1 MVAKNRNF
9 RGCWTCRARKVKCD
23 LQQPFCQRCMRAS
36 LNCGG
41 YDISLGWCDPLTISP
56 ENSSL
61 VSIPC
66 PRSEVETRNM
76 NLLNRRSIDFA
87 KFPDNQ
93 KIETYQ
99 EMNDFLEHLDDEVTN
114 GNFSAQ
120 VGPFSVFLRSAAS
133 GKSLSE
139 KSTLKRRRSASP
151 VGEQQKHIPKRK
163 DSWIDNEL
171 LASAKLTTL
180 AIKGPHYKLNEQ
192 NMLHILYP
200 KFFANVD
207 SDEWLPGIRVA
218 DAFFGISTNT
228 GDIQI
233 TKLFSNFLLLLKNL
247 PLSFVRA
254 PVDHNYWQTLV
265 TPYVFHTI
273 FEFVCLSLESWDSI
287 SRKPTEESS
296 LKEVKNNLKVI
307 LIYLVTSLS
316 AFEKSDKSVKTSA
329 FEKHSAHMDESLKES
344 IHLRKLS
351 INLLNYHLDE
361 YDNHMSDSTYE
372 YDTLLLLCI
381 VLQVEIDNCF
391 GVFENFELLFA
402 IGEFILERKFLPT
415 EKLLHTAQY
424 LVILF
429 QIMDLMFKSTHLSS
443 FNDTS
448 RDSSYPDIDDY
459 AATINAKKGDNT
471 LCEKNFSV
479 LQPGRTHNDPH
490 DLQNPDSR
498 FRVTVDFND
507 RSIPLIRKPLQI
519 TTQAMQQ
526 RKVEPLFEPTTSMSP
541 SFDKEAIFLMYGI
554 PSSLLFLLHA
564 TISLAKFTNAKSQ
577 HLPRDP
583 MPSARLEELVTNWD
597 VCSFWRLRIGVS
609 SSPFLLEFHRGLY
622 HYSLAFKNALLVYF
636 QKFVKRSPPSSYQE
650 LVHAVTFHL
659 GEVLQINKLLPGHA
673 SFMPSFWPVLICGA
687 DLLNAAGQKLLM
699 TLWSGREFS
708 HFNHWRAKQLVYE
721 LWQRGRHHELLSWL
735 ELVEEWELILC
746 LI

>member
-1 MVAKNRNF
+1 MVTKNRNF

-23 LQQPFCQRCMRAS
+23 LQLPFCQRCKKAS

-41 YDISLGWCDPLTISP
+41 YDISLGWCDLLTISP
-56 ENSSL
+56 ENNSL
-61 VSIPC
+61 ISIPC
-66 PRSEVETRNM
+66 PRSEEETRNM

-87 KFPDNQ
+87 TFPDNQ

-99 EMNDFLEHLDDEVTN
+99 EMTDFLGHLDDEVAN

-120 VGPFSVFLRSAAS
+120 VGPLSVFLQSTDS
-133 GKSLSE
+133 KKDPSE
-139 KSTLKRRRSASP
+139 KLILKRRRSGSP
-151 VGEQQKHIPKRK
+151 VGERKDMPKRK
-163 DSWIDNEL
+163 ESWIDSEL

-207 SDEWLPGIRVA
+207 SDEWLPGIQVA
-218 DAFFGISTNT
+218 NAFFGVSTNT
-228 GDIQI
+228 GDIQV
-233 TKLFSNFLLLLKNL
+233 TKLFSNFLLLFKKL
-247 PLSFVRA
+247 PLSFIRA
-254 PVDHNYWQTLV
+254 PIDHNYWGTLV
-265 TPYVFHTI
+265 TPYIFHII
-273 FEFVCLSLESWDSI
+273 FEFLCLSLESWDSI

-316 AFEKSDKSVKTSA
+316 AFEKSDKCVKTPA
-329 FEKHSAHMDESLKES
+329 YERYSAHMDENLEQS

-381 VLQVEIDNCF
+381 ILQVEIDNCF

-402 IGEFILERKFLPT
+402 IAEFMLDRTFLCT

-424 LVILF
+424 LIVLF

-443 FNDTS
+443 FNDAS
-448 RDSSYPDIDDY
+448 RDSTYPDLDHY
-459 AATINAKKGDNT
+459 AATTNAKKGGT
-471 LCEKNFSV
+471 LCEKNFAD
-479 LQPGRTHNDPH
+479 LQPGRTHTDSR
-490 DLQNPDSR
+490 DLQSPDSR

-507 RSIPLIRKPLQI
+507 RSVPLIRKPLQI
-519 TTQAMQQ
+519 TAQSVLQHQA
-526 RKVEPLFEPTTSMSP
+526 EPLFEPTTSLSP
-541 SFDKEAIFLMYGI
+541 GFDKEAIFLMYGI
-554 PSSLLFLLHA
+554 PSSLLFLLHT
-564 TISLAKFTNAKSQ
+564 TISLASSVRNQ
-577 HLPRDP
+577 HLLTDP
-583 MPSARLEELVTNWD
+583 MSSARLEESAINWD
-597 VCSFWRLRIGVS
+597 VCSIWRLRIGDS
-609 SSPFLLEFHRGLY
+609 SSPFLLDFHRGLY

-636 QKFVKRSPPSSYQE
+636 QRFVKLSPPSSYQE
-650 LVHAVTFHL
+650 LVHAVIVHL

-699 TLWSGREFS
+699 TLWSAREFS

-721 LWQRGRHHELLSWL
+721 LWQRGRHHELVSWR